1 MNLIHA
7 FLHTMYKQI
16 RRSFAIFVL
25 TTFAA
30 IQLVPFVQKRVSLPG
45 SIAQLSK
52 LSFVRPLELD
62 AAGLSS
68 ASATLSNPR
77 LSYQAGVSTTITAGN
92 TVITIAGS
100 SNADNNTNHL
110 FPNDRVTVGPNL
122 DLTVSSIVDT
132 TTFILT
138 SGLGTGVTNTDKVY
152 STQSGTLTVN
162 FYTGSAI
169 PVGGSIRV
177 EVPASAGSVS
187 GSPNDGAPDT
197 ATLANNGFDLNFI
210 TTSNITCPNMFTA
223 GTLTPGTGGPSNPHV
238 ITCNWNGASPLAS
251 GANLTVVIGDGSRGI
266 VNPAPESSHTQG
278 VADSYT
284 INAYTK
290 TGTNGGGTTI
300 EDVGTKVAPV
310 EGVLVSVT
318 IDETLNFTVTGV
330 SSANINSTCGL
341 TPAGNLV
348 TSTAMAVPFG
358 TGVTANTFYNAAQQ
372 LTVSTNAPGG
382 YSVKVEENDQ
392 MGKEGKVC
400 TGAAAGEADNCI
412 KDTTCD
418 GSSCT
423 ESTSGDWATA
433 TNNGL
438 GYSLSNVSGTDAS
451 FLYNESSRA
460 FSAKQFADQ
469 EVPETKQN
477 VMSNAGVVNGSSAC
491 VLYRLSVSG
500 TQPAGYYYNKVKYTA
515 SAIF

>member
-1 MNLIHA
+1 MV
-7 FLHTMYKQI
+7 KQY
-16 RRSFAIFVL
+16 RRIVALFVL
-25 TTFAA
+25 VAFAF
-30 IQLVPFVQKRVSLPG
+30 IQLIPFVQRVTTLPAY
-45 SIAQLSK
+45 IAK
-52 LSFVRPLELD
+52 LSNLSLIKPVELD

-77 LSYQAGVSTTITAGN
+77 LSYQGGVSTTISAGN

-100 SNADNNTNHL
+100 SNADNDTDHL
-110 FPNDRVTVGPNL
+110 FPNDAVTVGPNL
-122 DLTVSSIVDT
+122 GLRVSSVVDS

-169 PVGGSIRV
+169 PVGGSIRI

-210 TTSNITCPNMFTA
+210 TTSNITCPNMFTV
-223 GTLTPGTGGPSNPHV
+223 GTLTAGTGGPSNPHV

-251 GANLTVVIGDGSRGI
+251 GANLTVVVGDGSRGL
-266 VNPAPESSHTQG
+266 VNPAPVSSHTQG

-290 TGTNGGGTTI
+290 TATNGTGTTI
-300 EDVGTKVAPV
+300 EDIGTKVAPV

-318 IDETLNFTVTGV
+318 IDETLNFTIAGV
-330 SSANINSTCGL
+330 SSANINSVCGL

-400 TGAAAGEADNCI
+400 TGATAGEADNCI

-418 GSSCT
+418 GGTCSQT
-423 ESTSGDWATA
+423 TSGEWVTA

-451 FLYNESSRA
+451 FLYNESARS
-460 FSAKQFADQ
+460 FSTKQFADQ

-491 VLYRLSVSG
+491 VLYRMSVSG